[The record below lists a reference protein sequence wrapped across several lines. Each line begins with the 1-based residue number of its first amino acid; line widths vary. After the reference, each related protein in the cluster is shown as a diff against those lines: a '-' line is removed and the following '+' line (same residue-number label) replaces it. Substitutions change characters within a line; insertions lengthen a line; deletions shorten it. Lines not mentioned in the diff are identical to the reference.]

1 MLQRTFAVVLT
12 EFRLMGRTTPQMWN
26 CMTGSVRVTML
37 QASLWSNLI
46 VNVGRLEQND
56 EGVRLIMTQE
66 GGEQLHTGL
75 TSETD

>member
-1 MLQRTFAVVLT
+1 
-12 EFRLMGRTTPQMWN
+12 
-26 CMTGSVRVTML
+26 MTGSVRVTML